1 MDQQRL
7 NKNEAKDKDL
17 QLLLFMCQSKIGLV
31 VSYFFS
37 FLLNVGVVRPV
48 SRTPLGELKQSN
60 APADR
65 MYK

>member
-7 NKNEAKDKDL
+7 NKNKAKDKDL
-17 QLLLFMCQSKIGLV
+17 QLLMFMCQSKIGL